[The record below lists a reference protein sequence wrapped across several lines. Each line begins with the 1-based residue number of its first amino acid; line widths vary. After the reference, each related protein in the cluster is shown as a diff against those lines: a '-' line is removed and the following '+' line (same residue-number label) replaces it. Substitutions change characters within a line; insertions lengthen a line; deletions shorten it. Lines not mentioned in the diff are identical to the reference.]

1 MRIPVLAATLLV
13 AACAATP
20 EIIVSEPG
28 AVRAAQLHTWEFR
41 SSEAVRTAGAGP
53 QHTDDQLAEAAARKL
68 AEKGYERAAPG
79 TAPDFFLTY
88 RIAVFTTE
96 NPRDA
101 YALVR
106 DPTSL
111 TGPDLAPDPAGS
123 EGLVREATLVL
134 MALSAGDDRVIW
146 QATASGVATGRHE
159 LTSGALRA
167 VNAMLDRFP
176 ARLR

>member
-28 AVRAAQLHTWEFR
+28 ETRAAQLHTWEFR
-41 SSEAVRTAGAGP
+41 SSEAVRAAGAGP
-53 QHTDDQLAEAAARKL
+53 RHADDQLAKAAARKL

-79 TAPDFFLTY
+79 TAPDFVLTY
-88 RIAVFTTE
+88 RIAVFTSE

-111 TGPDLAPDPAGS
+111 TGPELAPDPAGS

-134 MALSAGDDRVIW
+134 MALSAREDKVIW

-176 ARLR
+176 ARAR